1 MINFKKPEECGISSL
16 NIECFVKKLED
27 RHLYTWPVKMEIK
40 NVLNSCWK
48 LELTEV

>member
-1 MINFKKPEECGISSL
+1 MLIMLLMK
-16 NIECFVKKLED
+16 D